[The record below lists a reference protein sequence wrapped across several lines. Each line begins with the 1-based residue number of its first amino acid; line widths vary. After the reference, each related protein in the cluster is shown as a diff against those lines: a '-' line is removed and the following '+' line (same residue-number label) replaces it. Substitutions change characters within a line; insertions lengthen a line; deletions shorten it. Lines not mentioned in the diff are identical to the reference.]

1 MEREPLTNAG
11 STAGEDPLGAELW
24 RIWAADIRPHF
35 TAEAD
40 FLVKYGAQAGYESP
54 YIARVLD
61 DHRLLE
67 KLVWQTG
74 EENIARFAQLLAA
87 HIRYKEEYFS
97 DRLRKV
103 MDTRTRGLEAPVPN
117 EP

>member
-1 MEREPLTNAG
+1 MERKPLNDAG
-11 STAGEDPLGAELW
+11 PLSGGDPLSSELW

-35 TAEAD
+35 AAEAD
-40 FLVKYGAQAGYESP
+40 FLTKYGSQAGYESP

-74 EENIARFAQLLAA
+74 EENIAHFAQLLAA

-97 DRLRKV
+97 DRLHKV
-103 MDTRTRGLEAPVPN
+103 MDIRTRGLEAPVPN
-117 EP
+117 DP